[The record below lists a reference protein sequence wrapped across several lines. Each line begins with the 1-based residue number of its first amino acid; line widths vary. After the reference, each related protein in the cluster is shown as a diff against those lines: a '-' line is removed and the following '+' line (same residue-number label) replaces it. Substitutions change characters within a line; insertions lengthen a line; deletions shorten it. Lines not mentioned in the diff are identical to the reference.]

1 MNGLVLESVE
11 EERDIGVVVE
21 NSLTS
26 SLQCAEAARRATGV
40 LTQITKAFLYR
51 FLGLT
56 KDNIYIDMQ
65 AGRNLLPKLP
75 VADN

>member
-11 EERDIGVVVE
+11 EERDIGVEVE

-40 LTQITKAFLYR
+40 LTQISKAFLYR

-56 KDNIYIDMQ
+56 H
-65 AGRNLLPKLP
+65 NL
-75 VADN
+75 